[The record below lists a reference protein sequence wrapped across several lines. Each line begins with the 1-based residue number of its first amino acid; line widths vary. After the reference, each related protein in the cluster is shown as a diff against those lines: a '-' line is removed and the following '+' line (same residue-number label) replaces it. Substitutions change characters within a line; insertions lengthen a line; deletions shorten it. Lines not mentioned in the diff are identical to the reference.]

1 MRGARYGG
9 FWRRAAA
16 FAIDQT
22 ILQALAFFA
31 FCAALAVLG
40 IPAAATESLEG
51 ALGAAVALGGA
62 LGAGRLGLGMAYF
75 TFFHGVSGR
84 TPGKALLGLRV
95 ETAAGDPLTPGLAF
109 LRWVGYVLSSLVF
122 GLGFLWIALHRRKR
136 GWHDLL
142 AGTVVV
148 RTRRRGGGAAAPQKG
163 LDKSERDYI
172 EDDAVDQETDRCGSV
187 AQSVEHRTENP
198 SVGSS
203 ILP

>member
-109 LRWVGYVLSSLVF
+109 LRWVGYVLSGLVF

-148 RTRRRGGGAAAPQKG
+148 RTRQAAAPQKG

-172 EDDAVDQETDRCGSV
+172 EDDAVDQKTDRCGSV